1 MAGTI
6 DGPRQSERERVRE
19 RGGRGSNRGV
29 VAIAVSEEGATVLC
43 GVDDDKEGKC
53 GGRAAHT
60 Q

>member
-1 MAGTI
+1 MGRDRA
-6 DGPRQSERERVRE
+6 REREREEE
-19 RGGRGSNRGV
+19 RGRDTGV
-29 VAIAVSEEGATVLC
+29 VAIAVSAEGATVLC

>member
-6 DGPRQSERERVRE
+6 DGPRQSEREGERE
-19 RGGRGSNRGV
+19 RGRGSNRGV
-29 VAIAVSEEGATVLC
+29 VAIAVSGEGATVLC

>member
-6 DGPRQSERERVRE
+6 DGPRQSER
-19 RGGRGSNRGV
+19 GRGRDTGV

>member
-6 DGPRQSERERVRE
+6 DGPRQSERERGWR
-19 RGGRGSNRGV
+19 GRGSNRGV
-29 VAIAVSEEGATVLC
+29 VAIAVSGEGATVLC